1 MSARPAYSRE
11 DVEQAREMARA
22 IVAHYFG
29 TPARRLRHR
38 GSGLSNTVFEVDNA
52 DGQFVVRI
60 APDEARLPVFLKE
73 QWSIARAREAGVPVP
88 EVMEVGQRAAPRPYM
103 IQRRLAGEP
112 AMHHPSRI
120 ETLRE
125 VGRLARVINDIPTNG
140 FGEVF
145 DWCDDRRREH
155 ATLAAY
161 LEREYRWRERLAVL
175 ERHDMLSAR
184 QVSTLTRA
192 IGQLAS
198 RRCGPRLA
206 HGDLRLKNVLVDGE
220 GAVVAII
227 DWDNCSGAPAP
238 AWDLAVAL
246 HDLAIDAKEALIAG
260 YGLGRDEVQEM
271 APALKALNLLHYAT
285 WVERSAG
292 EGDACALERFRL
304 RLSGNLDLY
313 AT

>member
-11 DVEQAREMARA
+11 DVELAREMARA

-29 TPARRLRHR
+29 SPPRRLRHR

-52 DGQFVVRI
+52 EGQFVVRI

-88 EVMEVGQRAAPRPYM
+88 EVMEVGQRAAPKPYM

-112 AMHHPSRI
+112 AMHHPARI

-125 VGRLARVINDIPTNG
+125 VGRLARVINAIPTNG

-145 DWCDDRRREH
+145 DWCDTRAGEH
-155 ATLAAY
+155 ATLGAW
-161 LEREYRWRERLAVL
+161 LEHEYGWRERLGVL
-175 ERHDMLSAR
+175 ERHAMLSAR
-184 QVSTLTRA
+184 QASAVARA
-192 IGQLAS
+192 VEQMAGHQLRPMLS
-198 RRCGPRLA
+198 

-227 DWDNCSGAPAP
+227 DWDNCCGAPAP

-246 HDLAIDAKEALIAG
+246 HDLPIDAKEALIEG
-260 YGLGRDEVQEM
+260 YGLGLDEVREA
-271 APALKALNLLHYAT
+271 APALKSLNLLHYAT
-285 WVERSAG
+285 WVERSAR
-292 EGDACALERFRL
+292 EGDGRALERFRM
-304 RLSGNLDLY
+304 RLSGSLDLF